1 MLSRLAES
9 FFWMGRY
16 LERCEA
22 TSRLLLEHHQLT
34 VQQHSVNERDAVTFL
49 TDLLVLS
56 PSSLN
61 VEELIAQVYGEE
73 SNASTILGS
82 LSATRNNARTIRD
95 AIPGDLYE
103 ALNSAYVAGLAENP
117 NPRLPGTVLRSQIQ
131 RLAVINGVLE
141 WIAPRDQSFDF
152 LQLGRSLERLD
163 LTARLVAAGYENIWP
178 DQGPATMLRSVD
190 ALSTF
195 VRGQI
200 PLTGKR
206 VKGFLIGDRI
216 FPRSI
221 YFCAQTAETSLR
233 RLKERDDT
241 LYREIALLRSELEFS
256 DPNASESAQLRI
268 AARATSVAANTSARI
283 SSEFFRPAGS
293 IIWSN

>member
-95 AIPGDLYE
+95 AIPGDLDE
-103 ALNSAYVAGLAENP
+103 ALNSAYFAGLAENP

-190 ALSTF
+190 A
-195 VRGQI
+195 
-200 PLTGKR
+200 KR
-206 VKGFLIGDRI
+206 PCFGLPFFRI
-216 FPRSI
+216 FR
-221 YFCAQTAETSLR
+221 
-233 RLKERDDT
+233 
-241 LYREIALLRSELEFS
+241 
-256 DPNASESAQLRI
+256 NGH
-268 AARATSVAANTSARI
+268 ARV
-283 SSEFFRPAGS
+283 
-293 IIWSN
+293 